1 MKKFLNRLA
10 LNFQRFMQGR
20 YGTDRLHRVLS
31 WVYLAILIISIFI
44 ARSADIKVYYA
55 VLLLGLAVLVF
66 SFFRVFSKN
75 IEKRRKEN
83 ERWLAFEN
91 RIKKRFR
98 ILRDRWKFRK
108 THVFKKCPKC
118 KAVLRLKRIKGT
130 HTVTCPHCN
139 ETFKIKNF

>member
-1 MKKFLNRLA
+1 MKKFLNNLA

-31 WVYLAILIISIFI
+31 WVYLAILIVSIFI
-44 ARSADIKVYYA
+44 ARTVDIKIYYA

-66 SFFRVFSKN
+66 SFYRVFSKN

-83 ERWLAFEN
+83 ERWLTFEN
-91 RIKKRFR
+91 KIKKRFR

-108 THVFKKCPKC
+108 THVFKKCPRC

-130 HTVTCPHCN
+130 HSVTCPHCN
-139 ETFKIKNF
+139 ETFKIKNI